1 MILRIE
7 IDLAKEP
14 NVAGLLQVLSE
25 TLPDALDM
33 SKPDFTELASNDGGI
48 VIGKASVS
56 HA

>member
-7 IDLAKEP
+7 IDTTKEP

-25 TLPDALDM
+25 ILPDAI
-33 SKPDFTELASNDGGI
+33 SFTSPDATELVSDKRV
-48 VIGKASVS
+48 VIGKATVT